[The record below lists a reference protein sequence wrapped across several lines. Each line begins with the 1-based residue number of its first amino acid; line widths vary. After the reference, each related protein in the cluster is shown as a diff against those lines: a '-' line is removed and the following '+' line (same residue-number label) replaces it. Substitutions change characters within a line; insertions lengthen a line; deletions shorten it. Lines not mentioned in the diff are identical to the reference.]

1 MRRDSVVQPRGGLG
15 KRFTVRKLLSPST
28 VIALIALFVALS
40 GTAVAATGL
49 ITSAQMKNDTIQGKD
64 VKDRSLTPTDFTGS
78 VAGPQ
83 GAAGQPGAQGVKGD
97 QGIQGIQGLKGFDE
111 ISRPT
116 ATLVTNASSFNGLT
130 VTCPDTYPRVIGGG
144 VDTTVNEDFGVLEE
158 SYPSGTGG
166 WSVRMHNLG
175 GSLPLTSTVYAIC
188 VV

>member
-1 MRRDSVVQPRGGLG
+1 M
-15 KRFTVRKLLSPST
+15 RKLLSPST
-28 VIALIALFVALS
+28 AIALIALFVALS

-49 ITSAQMKNDTIQGKD
+49 ITSAQIKNDTIQGKD

-78 VAGPQ
+78 VAEPQ

-97 QGIQGIQGLKGFDE
+97 QGIQGVQGVQGIQGPKGFEE
-111 ISRPT
+111 ISWPT
-116 ATLVTNASSFNGLT
+116 ATLVTNASSFNCLT
-130 VTCPDTYPRVIGGG
+130 VTCPETHPRVIGGG

-175 GSLPLTSTVYAIC
+175 GSQPLTSTVYAIC

>member
-1 MRRDSVVQPRGGLG
+1 M
-15 KRFTVRKLLSPST
+15 RFTVRKLLSPST
-28 VIALIALFVALS
+28 VIARIALFVALS

-49 ITSAQMKNDTIQGKD
+49 ITSAQIRNNTIQGKD
-64 VKDRSLTPTDFTGS
+64 VKDGSLTPNDFTGS
-78 VAGPQ
+78 VSGPQ
-83 GAAGQPGAQGVKGD
+83 GAAGQQGAPGVKGD
-97 QGIQGIQGLKGFDE
+97 QGLQGIQGIQGPKGFEE

-116 ATLVTNASSFNGLT
+116 AALVTNASSFNSLT
-130 VTCPDTYPRVIGGG
+130 VTCPETHPRVIGGG

-175 GSLPLTSTVYAIC
+175 GSQPLTSTVYAIC